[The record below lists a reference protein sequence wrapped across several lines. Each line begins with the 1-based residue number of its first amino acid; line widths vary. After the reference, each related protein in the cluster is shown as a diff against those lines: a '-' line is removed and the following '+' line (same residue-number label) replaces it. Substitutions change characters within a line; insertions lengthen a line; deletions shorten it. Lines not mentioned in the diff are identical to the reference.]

1 LVQKYAILVVKEYEQ
16 HYNQKSSG
24 KYLHDGTE
32 INDNDNND
40 MVMMIMKIG
49 ILENYR
55 PRYKIYCC
63 CSSTSRS

>member
-1 LVQKYAILVVKEYEQ
+1 LVQKYASLVVKEYVATFQ
-16 HYNQKSSG
+16 PKLSG
-24 KYLHDGTE
+24 KYHHDGTE

-40 MVMMIMKIG
+40 MVMMMMKIG

-55 PRYKIYCC
+55 PKYKIYCC